1 LDQPLN
7 ISDRFM
13 SMFAKQGAG
22 NEVTGIDTEGL
33 VQRLLLFDHC
43 IIASVWLKDVQRLL
57 RIVDQDAM
65 CELLDSGAMSFY
77 IDSAT
82 GGEIGQA
89 RSRLNL
95 TGNTSALK
103 DNEFHFVTIKGQ
115 DDPARVIAAIDA
127 LSKSDGV
134 PPAKA
139 RKVAERV
146 ESLMLEPKGLVTLSE
161 AYKAFYA
168 ELRSP
173 ESTALKAIVASKLH
187 RLGAKPKGLHLTI
200 EEFVT
205 EDFRIHSNL
214 TSRFGLSSEN
224 VRKMLLK
231 SLLELLSVYSRTAH
245 MREFTCILGMEE
257 DEEQAWNLKAD
268 SLYRAFTQE
277 PHSREPQF
285 LRVAKIAGL
294 GERGLTES
302 GRIDLDRLMRLRS
315 SDDLA
320 VFRTWLRSAESKTD
334 KEIRDRV
341 TSLRSRVGNFLS
353 GTVAGKALR
362 IVLTNSSGAIPNPL
376 VSIPVGLGLS
386 ALDSFLLERV
396 LPRDAVLSVLV
407 DEYPAICKD
416 GF

>member
-1 LDQPLN
+1 
-7 ISDRFM
+7 
-13 SMFAKQGAG
+13 
-22 NEVTGIDTEGL
+22 
-33 VQRLLLFDHC
+33 
-43 IIASVWLKDVQRLL
+43 
-57 RIVDQDAM
+57 
-65 CELLDSGAMSFY
+65 
-77 IDSAT
+77 
-82 GGEIGQA
+82 
-89 RSRLNL
+89 
-95 TGNTSALK
+95 
-103 DNEFHFVTIKGQ
+103 
-115 DDPARVIAAIDA
+115 
-127 LSKSDGV
+127 
-134 PPAKA
+134 
-139 RKVAERV
+139 
-146 ESLMLEPKGLVTLSE
+146 
-161 AYKAFYA
+161 
-168 ELRSP
+168 
-173 ESTALKAIVASKLH
+173 
-187 RLGAKPKGLHLTI
+187 
-200 EEFVT
+200 
-205 EDFRIHSNL
+205 
-214 TSRFGLSSEN
+214 LSSEN
-224 VRKMLLK
+224 ARKMLLK

-268 SLYRAFTQE
+268 SLYRAFAQE
-277 PHSREPQF
+277 PQSREPQF

-302 GRIDLDRLMRLRS
+302 GRIDLERLMRLRS

-362 IVLTNSSGAIPNPL
+362 IVITNSSGAIPNPL

>member
-1 LDQPLN
+1 
-7 ISDRFM
+7 M

-205 EDFRIHSNL
+205 EDFRIHCIVHSLKSRTRANL
-214 TSRFGLSSEN
+214 NFCA
-224 VRKMLLK
+224 LLK
-231 SLLELLSVYSRTAH
+231 SPDWVS
-245 MREFTCILGMEE
+245 
-257 DEEQAWNLKAD
+257 
-268 SLYRAFTQE
+268 
-277 PHSREPQF
+277 
-285 LRVAKIAGL
+285 
-294 GERGLTES
+294 
-302 GRIDLDRLMRLRS
+302 
-315 SDDLA
+315 A
-320 VFRTWLRSAESKTD
+320 V
-334 KEIRDRV
+334 
-341 TSLRSRVGNFLS
+341 
-353 GTVAGKALR
+353 
-362 IVLTNSSGAIPNPL
+362 
-376 VSIPVGLGLS
+376 
-386 ALDSFLLERV
+386 
-396 LPRDAVLSVLV
+396 
-407 DEYPAICKD
+407 
-416 GF
+416 

>member
-1 LDQPLN
+1 
-7 ISDRFM
+7 
-13 SMFAKQGAG
+13 
-22 NEVTGIDTEGL
+22 
-33 VQRLLLFDHC
+33 
-43 IIASVWLKDVQRLL
+43 
-57 RIVDQDAM
+57 
-65 CELLDSGAMSFY
+65 
-77 IDSAT
+77 
-82 GGEIGQA
+82 
-89 RSRLNL
+89 
-95 TGNTSALK
+95 
-103 DNEFHFVTIKGQ
+103 
-115 DDPARVIAAIDA
+115 
-127 LSKSDGV
+127 
-134 PPAKA
+134 
-139 RKVAERV
+139 
-146 ESLMLEPKGLVTLSE
+146 
-161 AYKAFYA
+161 
-168 ELRSP
+168 
-173 ESTALKAIVASKLH
+173 
-187 RLGAKPKGLHLTI
+187 
-200 EEFVT
+200 
-205 EDFRIHSNL
+205 
-214 TSRFGLSSEN
+214 
-224 VRKMLLK
+224 MLLK

-268 SLYRAFTQE
+268 SLYRAFAQE

-285 LRVAKIAGL
+285 LRVAEIAGL

-386 ALDSFLLERV
+386 ALDPFLLERV